1 MRMLIALITA
11 LSLLACERESEAVEE
26 TPAAPAPVSSA
37 AATPP
42 AAAPAM
48 AIPVVAIDGDNVNI
62 TFAGQQIRG
71 EIRDS
76 GKRKYS
82 VGGGPVAWEVKP
94 SDEGGFKLR
103 TADGRLRWKVKV
115 TPEKI
120 KISDNEENKNPY
132 ELKVREGGRVKVV
145 GPGEKELGNVRF
157 NGSKIEVENATGQ
170 KQFEVAAT
178 SASGAYGV
186 LLLDA
191 IPAQER
197 ASLIAESLS
206 RGR

>member
-26 TPAAPAPVSSA
+26 TPDAPAPVSSA

-132 ELKVREGGRVKVV
+132 ELKVRDGGRVKVV

-157 NGSKIEVENATGQ
+157 NGSKIEVENAAGQ

-186 LLLDA
+186 LLLEA

-197 ASLIAESLS
+197 AILIAEILS

>member
-1 MRMLIALITA
+1 MRLPIALIVA
-11 LSLLACERESEAVEE
+11 LSLIACERESVEE
-26 TPAAPAPVSSA
+26 TAPAPAPVSA
-37 AATPP
+37 APVAAST
-42 AAAPAM
+42 AAAPSMQVPA
-48 AIPVVAIDGDNVNI
+48 VTLDGDNI
-62 TFAGQQIRG
+62 DIAFAGQTLRG

-82 VGGGPVAWEVKP
+82 VAGGPVAWEVKP
-94 SDEGGFKLR
+94 GDDGGFKLR

-132 ELKVREGGRVKVV
+132 ELKVREGGRVKVF

-157 NGSKIEVENATGQ
+157 ANSKIEVENAAGQ
-170 KQFEVAAT
+170 KQFEIPAT

-186 LLLDA
+186 LLFDA
-191 IPAQER
+191 IPPQER
-197 ASLIAESLS
+197 AILIAEILS

>member
-62 TFAGQQIRG
+62 TFAGQQLRG

-82 VGGGPVAWEVKP
+82 VGGGAVAWEVKP

-157 NGSKIEVENATGQ
+157 NGSKIEVENAAGQ
-170 KQFEVAAT
+170 TLTTIPASKP
-178 SASGAYGV
+178 SAAYGV
-186 LLLDA
+186 LLCER
-191 IPAQER
+191 IPKQEKDL
-197 ASLIAESLS
+197 LIAEILA